1 MTLLESAARFGAATH
16 ERHVRRWVVAV
27 VVGLLIVGGAWA
39 VWFSGWLTAREVRIV
54 GAVNVSADQVRQ
66 AAAVPAGQQLA
77 RVDVE
82 GIAARVG
89 QIPRVAA
96 VEVRRGWPDVLV
108 VVVTER
114 APLVVVRDGAEYVY
128 LDATGAR
135 FGSTKTVGKG
145 LPVVTARDDDALASA
160 LAVVAALPNDLRSV
174 VESVDARTLD
184 DVELALRT
192 GATVQWGSADR
203 SDRKTVVLRSL
214 LAVGAQRYD
223 VSAPDLPT
231 TRGSLSTKR

>member
-1 MTLLESAARFGAATH
+1 MTLLESAERFGAATR
-16 ERHVRRWVVAV
+16 ERHVRRWTAVAV
-27 VVGLLIVGGAWA
+27 VVLLLAVGVWA
-39 VWFSGWLTAREVRIV
+39 VWFSTWLTAREVRIL
-54 GAVNVSADQVRQ
+54 GAVDVSADQVRQ

-89 QIPRVAA
+89 RIPRVAA

-114 APLVVVRDGAEYVY
+114 TPLVVVRDGSEYVY
-128 LDATGAR
+128 LDAAAVR
-135 FGSTKTVGKG
+135 FGSTKTPGKG
-145 LPVVTARDDDALASA
+145 LPVVTSSDEAALGSA
-160 LAVVAALPNDLRSV
+160 LAVVAALPADLRSV

-184 DVELALRT
+184 DVELTLRT
-192 GATVQWGSADR
+192 GARVQWGSADR
-203 SDRKTVVLRSL
+203 SERKVVVLRSL
-214 LAVGAQRYD
+214 LPTGAERYD

-231 TRGSLSTKR
+231 TRGSLSKKR